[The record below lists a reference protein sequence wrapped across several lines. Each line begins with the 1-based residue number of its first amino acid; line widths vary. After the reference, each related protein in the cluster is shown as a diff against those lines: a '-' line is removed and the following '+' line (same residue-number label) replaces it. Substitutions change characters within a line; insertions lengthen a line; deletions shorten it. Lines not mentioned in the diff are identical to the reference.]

1 MTMWLMSPK
10 QSNYLPSALLVAGL
24 VIAVGAGFTVMRSS
38 AEVAHTI
45 PAPAVDEQ
53 AGAQTSEVAVLAA
66 GCFWGVQGVFQHV
79 NGVTNAVSGYAGGEQ
94 KTARYEMVGSGSTGH
109 AEAVRVTF
117 DPRKISYGQI
127 LQIY

>member
-1 MTMWLMSPK
+1 MTIWLMSPK

-38 AEVAHTI
+38 AGARPPH

-79 NGVTNAVSGYAGGEQ
+79 NGVTNAVSGYAGGEA
-94 KTARYEMVGSGSTGH
+94 KTAHYEIGGNGRGG
-109 AEAVRVTF
+109 AAR
-117 DPRKISYGQI
+117 
-127 LQIY
+127 